1 MSAVGDL
8 TELVQ
13 RAAAAE
19 RAALPT
25 LTLGYVPSRYAL
37 DRLTGPLSVPDG
49 WRGRSRWMVT
59 AGLAVERVGIDGTA
73 AGTICTCWWI
83 QRGPR
88 GIEGGIG
95 APPAEAVAD
104 G

>member
-1 MSAVGDL
+1 MTGDDVCV
-8 TELVQ
+8 LVF
-13 RAAAAE
+13 
-19 RAALPT
+19 
-25 LTLGYVPSRYAL
+25 V
-37 DRLTGPLSVPDG
+37 
-49 WRGRSRWMVT
+49 WRSRLSDTIVRRDRCEH
-59 AGLAVERVGIDGTA
+59 ERVGIDGTA
-73 AGTICTCWWI
+73 GGTICTCWWI